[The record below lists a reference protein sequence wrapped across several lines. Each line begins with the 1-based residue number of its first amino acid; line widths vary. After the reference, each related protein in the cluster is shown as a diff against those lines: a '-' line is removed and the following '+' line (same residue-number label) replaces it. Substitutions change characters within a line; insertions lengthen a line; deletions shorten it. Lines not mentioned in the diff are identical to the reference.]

1 MDLPPSPNSLS
12 LSLVLIHAQ
21 ERRERVNF
29 FFLRN
34 RGAASMGGEV
44 KHNRV
49 EKAQIT
55 AVT

>member
-29 FFLRN
+29 FLRN